1 MGFNFPC
8 PCRRSGPGNGVLTN
22 WTKGYACEG
31 VLGKDV
37 AVMLQE
43 ALNAN
48 GLSLIKVK
56 YRNDDKNRPKDAS
69 FVTHLTAMSSTVDRS
84 KHKKKFEKN
93 YVKLQVEVLLNDTL
107 ATLLAGSYGPA
118 TASVL
123 VGVMLG
129 TATNAVFQQRL
140 DQIPT
145 TSYHANTLEVY
156 KTYFENTMIIDT
168 EWGAFGES
176 TGDLD
181 TLRTE
186 FDEVNANGI
195 SIVDSAFNELGYNE
209 ISEFFEHS
217 LEPIFFLTKM
227 KLDNFFSL
235 GPLNFAK

>member
-1 MGFNFPC
+1 MIKIAPKTQASLRISQPC
-8 PCRRSGPGNGVLTN
+8 HPP
-22 WTKGYACEG
+22 
-31 VLGKDV
+31 
-37 AVMLQE
+37 
-43 ALNAN
+43 
-48 GLSLIKVK
+48 
-56 YRNDDKNRPKDAS
+56 
-69 FVTHLTAMSSTVDRS
+69 STVPNT
-84 KHKKKFEKN
+84 KKKFEKN

-217 LEPIFFLTKM
+217 LEPIFFLNKVEAGQ
-227 KLDNFFSL
+227 FFFPWSL
-235 GPLNFAK
+235 EFRQIGNLLYLHGPLSFIVHEQILARESPAQPSTIQMKGRSK